1 MQRGSRALSSRVVQG
16 LKWGLKKACVGACA
30 VMQARPSIA
39 ITASVML
46 REIAENTMGV
56 SEVSRGLKDK
66 TDKLY

>member
-1 MQRGSRALSSRVVQG
+1 MI
-16 LKWGLKKACVGACA
+16 GACA

-56 SEVSRGLKDK
+56 SEASCGLKDK